1 MLIIDY
7 FHITAC
13 THPKPCTQC
22 ALCKSLMNQA
32 SANPQSYGTASQ
44 RELRICMLY
53 MSVYDR
59 WHNLWKHIKRHVCC
73 RGLWTDEA
81 TNADCSLFL
90 WGPEVGPGVRT
101 GWRDQMDRS
110 LFTMQL
116 GRGVGG
122 FSGRGA
128 WSIRCFPFVQT
139 GSQTANKQNESTHC
153 WSNRAVNTIPC
164 CTELGTQGIVCSRPQ
179 LLHRLM
185 ATDKQLLTV
194 MTHTDCCAEVKLLL
208 SWQSAL

>member
-1 MLIIDY
+1 MRTPDLY
-7 FHITAC
+7 VVHVSLWQVAQLVKTRKTAC
-13 THPKPCTQC
+13 V
-22 ALCKSLMNQA
+22 L
-32 SANPQSYGTASQ
+32 Q
-44 RELRICMLY
+44 RIMDGWSNKRRLRP
-53 MSVYDR
+53 
-59 WHNLWKHIKRHVCC
+59 
-73 RGLWTDEA
+73 
-81 TNADCSLFL
+81 FL
-90 WGPEVGPGVRT
+90 RGPEVGPGVRT

-164 CTELGTQGIVCSRPQ
+164 CTELGTQGIVCSCPQ

-194 MTHTDCCAEVKLLL
+194 MTHTDCCTEVKLLL
-208 SWQSAL
+208 SWQSAP